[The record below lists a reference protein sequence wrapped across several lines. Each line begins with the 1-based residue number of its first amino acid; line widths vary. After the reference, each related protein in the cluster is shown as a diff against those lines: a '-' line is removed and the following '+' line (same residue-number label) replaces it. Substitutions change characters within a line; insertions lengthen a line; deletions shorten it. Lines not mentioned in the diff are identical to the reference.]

1 MDGLGCKIGEVTVAF
16 NDMTPEAWGRVQKY
30 ANTVVL
36 EIREDG
42 TEVRAGWLDFLA
54 WPMRD
59 PIAARMIHEE
69 AVRVAEPQSP
79 DPVLRSKELA
89 GTITALNESFVAV
102 VDDIPTLVDGVPK
115 AEDVPS
121 TSGSAG

>member
-1 MDGLGCKIGEVTVAF
+1 MDGLGCKIGDVTVAF
-16 NDMTPEAWGRVQKY
+16 ADMSPEAWGRVQKY

-36 EIREDG
+36 EVDDAGVEK
-42 TEVRAGWLDFLA
+42 RAGWLDFLG

-69 AVRVAEPQSP
+69 AVRVAEPQCP
-79 DPVLRSKELA
+79 DAALRSRELA
-89 GTITALNESFVAV
+89 GSVTALNESFVIVA
-102 VDDIPTLVDGVPK
+102 DDLPTLEDGLPK
-115 AEDVPS
+115 VGDVPS